1 MKQNRKRDL
10 ETQAKLFRTSD
21 PQTKGRPDYPV
32 RIGYVDQVRVK
43 RYCVVCKRE
52 TMWAASYGRPLYCFA
67 HRTPDPRL
75 VCLTE
80 LEQAWAQDMATNL
93 RRRGVTNKWVE
104 GNEDDAQLVGT
115 LTEVAFAKLSNLA
128 VPHDYLERIG
138 FADFGT
144 QLGVRGTRRL
154 VGPRLRVK
162 PADDSNSVYVLGV
175 IFPRDAANPDG
186 AIRFHA
192 WAWGKDVKRHC
203 KLEDPGDRGV
213 PAHFATMSSSFMH
226 FDLDEIPRSIW
237 DNCERGYKPW
247 WGER

>member
-1 MKQNRKRDL
+1 MKPNRKRDS

-104 GNEDDAQLVGT
+104 GNEDDAQLIGT
-115 LTEVAFAKLSNLA
+115 LTEVAFAKLCNLA

-138 FADFGT
+138 KADFGT

-192 WAWGKDVKRHC
+192 WAWGKEVKRPCWRWYAAHSHLPGSLSALSWRF
-203 KLEDPGDRGV
+203 KPVRADPI
-213 PAHFATMSSSFMH
+213 
-226 FDLDEIPRSIW
+226 ERSTW
-237 DNCERGYKPW
+237 A
-247 WGER
+247 